1 MLTHGSYRFSV
12 VSIIFSMVLVDNE
25 NIYRSRL
32 RLRSAPVLGLPF
44 VQGQHF
50 WYESNVWS
58 TPSASQLIVRVH
70 FNQRLSGGNERRCP
84 SVGGATAP
92 PTHGQPRSFPPLS
105 RWLKWTLTMTCEAL
119 AVDHTLDSYQ
129 KCYPCT
135 KGSPKTGAELGSARE
150 TQCQCSPL
158 QNNVFNDLRGR
169 ELGSNL
175 NPPSFC

>member
-1 MLTHGSYRFSV
+1 M

-135 KGSPKTGAELGSARE
+135 KGSPKPGAELGSAGE
-150 TQCQCSPL
+150 TQYQCSPL
-158 QNNVFNDLRGR
+158 
-169 ELGSNL
+169 ESNGFRWFQEE
-175 NPPSFC
+175 NWDRTSNTPPC